1 MSEDQTKKQYV
12 DINVIAEYF
21 GISKQT
27 ISKWVQ
33 AGNIPANT
41 YIKVGDTYRYNLEAV
56 EKALVKR
63 TQSEDTE
70 VT

>member
-12 DINVIAEYF
+12 DINVISEYF

-33 AGNIPANT
+33 AGNIPDNT

>member
-12 DINVIAEYF
+12 DINVISEYF

-33 AGNIPANT
+33 AGNIPDST
-41 YIKVGDTYRYNLEAV
+41 YIKVGDTYRYNLEAI

>member
-41 YIKVGDTYRYNLEAV
+41 YIKVGDTYRYNLEAI